1 MLKTK
6 TESKP
11 LVVTVKPI
19 DPPSSKTKT
28 SKSDRFLSA
37 LPASWRPYVEL
48 TRFQKPAG
56 LFGFYFPY
64 TIGIF
69 FAASI
74 ADPLPPW
81 SWVGSLLA
89 IYLMD
94 CVLLR
99 SFGCAWND
107 TVDQDLDRQVA
118 RCKNRPL
125 ARGAVSTTGAVVLTA
140 VLTAMRMGMIYALL
154 PLPATYHAILTTTL
168 GFIYPFMKRVSNY
181 PQVCLGIAVGWAI
194 FQACASVEG
203 VGDLFSGPNSNAV
216 MAMFAST
223 TMWNVTYDTV
233 YAFQDLKDDLN
244 AGVMSLAVRIRHHA
258 KAVLTLFTTAM
269 IGLLFTA
276 GVVAEFSTLFFIGAT
291 GASLAAYT
299 MLFKLDINDP
309 KSCCWFFVMGQ
320 WYVSGFVLMGLVG
333 EYALAA

>member
-6 TESKP
+6 VESKP

-19 DPPSSKTKT
+19 KTT
-28 SKSDRFLSA
+28 PKSDFLSK
-37 LPASWRPYVEL
+37 LPESWRPYVEL

-64 TIGIF
+64 LIGIF

-74 ADPLPPW
+74 ADPAPSW
-81 SWVGSLLA
+81 AWVGSLMA

-125 ARGAVSTTGAVVLTA
+125 ARGAVSTTGAVTLTA

-154 PLPATYHAILTTTL
+154 PLPATYHALLTTTL
-168 GFIYPFMKRVSNY
+168 GYIYPFMKRVSNY

-194 FQACASVEG
+194 FQACASVDG
-203 VGDLFSGPNSNAV
+203 IGDLIEGPNTKAIA
-216 MAMFAST
+216 AMFAST
-223 TMWNVTYDTV
+223 TLWNVTYDTV
-233 YAFQDLKDDLN
+233 YAFQDLKDDLQ

-258 KAVLTLFTTAM
+258 KAVLSLFTTAM
-269 IGLLFTA
+269 IGLLFAA
-276 GVVAEFSTLFFIGAT
+276 GALAEFSTIFFIGAT
-291 GASLAAYT
+291 LASLAAYT

-333 EYALAA
+333 EFALAV

>member
-6 TESKP
+6 VQSKP

-19 DPPSSKTKT
+19 KTAP
-28 SKSDRFLSA
+28 KSDFLSKF
-37 LPASWRPYVEL
+37 PESWRPYVEL

-64 TIGIF
+64 LIGIF

-74 ADPLPPW
+74 ADPAPSS
-81 SWVGSLLA
+81 SWVGSLMA
-89 IYLMD
+89 IYLTD

-125 ARGAVSTTGAVVLTA
+125 ARGAVSTTGAVTLTV
-140 VLTAMRMGMIYALL
+140 VLTAMHLGIIYALL
-154 PLPATYHAILTTTL
+154 PLPATYHAILTTIL
-168 GFIYPFMKRVSNY
+168 GCIYPFMKRISNY
-181 PQVCLGIAVGWAI
+181 PQVCLGTAVGWAI
-194 FQACASVEG
+194 FQACASVDGIGEI
-203 VGDLFSGPNSNAV
+203 VGGPNSKAV
-216 MAMFAST
+216 FAMFAST
-223 TMWNVTYDTV
+223 TLWNITYDTV
-233 YAFQDLKDDLN
+233 YAFQDLKDDLQ

-258 KAVLTLFTTAM
+258 KAVLSLFATAM
-269 IGLLFTA
+269 IGLLFAA
-276 GVVAEFSTLFFIGAT
+276 GVLAEFSIPFFIGA
-291 GASLAAYT
+291 GLASLAAYT

-333 EYALAA
+333 EYTLAA